1 MPYPNEHAC
10 RLQPPGKF
18 DSFARQK
25 RKSSNG
31 KIYSVIFGIFRK
43 GGKRTSQE
51 QAYRYP
57 KGSWKASEA
66 RSHCK
71 GHGGSFE
78 AAISEFDLN
87 SLIPGGD

>member
-10 RLQPPGKF
+10 RLADPKKF
-18 DSFARQK
+18 DSFARKK
-25 RKSSNG
+25 RKSSAG
-31 KIYSVIFGIFRK
+31 KVYSVIFGIFRK

-57 KGSWKASEA
+57 KGSWTAAEA

-71 GHGGSFE
+71 DHGGSFE
-78 AAISEFDLN
+78 AAINEFDAN
-87 SLIPGGD
+87 PLIPD